1 MNERTTLI
9 KITNTKQI
17 DEDDIEVSFIRS
29 PGPGGQHV
37 NKVESAVQIRFDA
50 KNCDMVDES
59 MFSRLRGLTGSRMT
73 SDGVIILTAS
83 STRSQVR
90 NKEAAVE
97 RLVGFL
103 KEAAVVP
110 KLRKKT
116 KPTFG
121 SKKRRLEGKKRKSN
135 IKKLRGKAHED

>member
-83 STRSQVR
+83 STR
-90 NKEAAVE
+90 
-97 RLVGFL
+97 
-103 KEAAVVP
+103 
-110 KLRKKT
+110 
-116 KPTFG
+116 
-121 SKKRRLEGKKRKSN
+121 
-135 IKKLRGKAHED
+135 